1 MLYDHGHTVGAR
13 TPTAA
18 ITTDMSA
25 LDSAA
30 PPVSRRPS
38 PPASEPPYSQRPER
52 VSRGLVALLAVAC
65 GAAVAN
71 LYYIQP
77 LLSVVGH
84 AFGVADGTAGLLVT
98 CAQVGYV
105 CGLAFLVPVGDI
117 TERRRL
123 ISTVLLGTA
132 LALGAC
138 AAAPSFAVL
147 AAALVAAGALSVVA
161 QIIVPL
167 ASTLA
172 APEERGQVVGTVM
185 SGLLIGILTART
197 LSGLIAQLGGWR
209 LVFALA
215 AGAMLILSLT
225 LWRLLPK
232 VEPSEPVRYRAVL
245 RSVLSLIAQEPVLR
259 QRMALGAL
267 GFAGFSVLWT
277 SIAFLLSSPHYG
289 YNEAVI
295 GLFGLAGAAGALVAP
310 LAGRLAD
317 RGHGRLVLG
326 AFLLTVLASWG
337 LLALGRTSVIALILG
352 IIVLD
357 LGIQGAQISNQA
369 RIYRLHALARSRL
382 TTAYMVS
389 VFLGGIVGST
399 LSTTL
404 YAAGGWGAVCALGGA
419 LAATAILV
427 FAATRRHA

>member
-1 MLYDHGHTVGAR
+1 MQTVDRDA
-13 TPTAA
+13 TAPQA
-18 ITTDMSA
+18 A
-25 LDSAA
+25 ASAA
-30 PPVSRRPS
+30 STAT
-38 PPASEPPYSQRPER
+38 ASGAHARM
-52 VSRGLVALLAVAC
+52 SRGLVALLAVAC

-77 LLSVVGH
+77 LLSVVAN
-84 AFGVADGTAGLLVT
+84 AFGVSDATAGLLVT

-105 CGLAFLVPVGDI
+105 IGLAFLVPVGDI

-123 ISTVLLGTA
+123 ISVVLLGTA
-132 LALGAC
+132 AALGFC
-138 AAAPSFAVL
+138 AGAPSFTVL
-147 AAALVAAGALSVVA
+147 AVALVAAGSLSVVA

-185 SGLLIGILTART
+185 SGLLIGILSART
-197 LSGLIAQLGGWR
+197 LSGLIAQVGGWR

-225 LWRLLPK
+225 LWRLLPT

-245 RSVLSLIAQEPVLR
+245 RSVVSLVAGEPVLR
-259 QRMALGAL
+259 QRMALGAV

-277 SIAFLLSSPHYG
+277 SIAFLLSSPPYG
-289 YNEAVI
+289 YDEAVI

-326 AFLLTVLASWG
+326 AFLALVLASWG
-337 LLALGRTSVIALILG
+337 LLALGSSSVIALILG
-352 IIVLD
+352 IVVLD

-369 RIYRLHALARSRL
+369 RIYRLNAHARSRL

-399 LSTTL
+399 LSTTV
-404 YAAGGWGAVCALGGA
+404 YAAGGWHAVCVLGAA
-419 LAATAILV
+419 LALTAIVVL
-427 FAATRRHA
+427 AATRRLA

>member
-1 MLYDHGHTVGAR
+1 M
-13 TPTAA
+13 
-18 ITTDMSA
+18 
-25 LDSAA
+25 
-30 PPVSRRPS
+30 
-38 PPASEPPYSQRPER
+38 
-52 VSRGLVALLAVAC
+52 SRGLVALLAVAC

-77 LLSVVGH
+77 LLSVVAR
-84 AFGVADGTAGLLVT
+84 AFDVSDATAGLLVT

-105 CGLAFLVPVGDI
+105 IGLAFLVPVGDI

-123 ISTVLLGTA
+123 ISVVLLGTA
-132 LALGAC
+132 AALGLC
-138 AAAPSFAVL
+138 AGAPSFAVL
-147 AAALVAAGALSVVA
+147 AVALVAAGALSVVA

-185 SGLLIGILTART
+185 SGLLVGILSART
-197 LSGLIAQLGGWR
+197 LSGLIAQVGGWR

-225 LWRLLPK
+225 LWRLLPT
-232 VEPSEPVRYRAVL
+232 VEPPEPVRYRAVL
-245 RSVLSLIAQEPVLR
+245 RSVVSLIVEEPVLR

-277 SIAFLLSSPHYG
+277 SIAFLLSSPPYG
-289 YNEAVI
+289 YDEAVI

-317 RGHGRLVLG
+317 RGHGQLVLG
-326 AFLLTVLASWG
+326 AFLALVLASWG
-337 LLALGRTSVIALILG
+337 LLALGSSSVVSLILG
-352 IIVLD
+352 IVVLD

-369 RIYRLHALARSRL
+369 RIYRLHAHARSRL

-404 YAAGGWGAVCALGGA
+404 YATGGWHAVCVLGAA
-419 LAATAILV
+419 LALTAIVVLG
-427 FAATRRHA
+427 ATRRLA

>member
-1 MLYDHGHTVGAR
+1 M
-13 TPTAA
+13 
-18 ITTDMSA
+18 
-25 LDSAA
+25 
-30 PPVSRRPS
+30 
-38 PPASEPPYSQRPER
+38 
-52 VSRGLVALLAVAC
+52 SRGLVALLAVAC

-77 LLSVVGH
+77 LLGVVAH
-84 AFGVADGTAGLLVT
+84 AFDVSDATAGLLVT

-105 CGLAFLVPVGDI
+105 IGLAFLVPVGDI

-123 ISTVLLGTA
+123 ISVVLLGTA
-132 LALGAC
+132 AALGLC
-138 AAAPSFAVL
+138 AGAPSFTVL
-147 AAALVAAGALSVVA
+147 AVALVATGALSVVA

-185 SGLLIGILTART
+185 SGLLVGILSART
-197 LSGLIAQLGGWR
+197 LSGLIAQVGGWR

-225 LWRLLPK
+225 LWRLLPT

-245 RSVLSLIAQEPVLR
+245 RSVVSLIVEEPVLR

-267 GFAGFSVLWT
+267 GFAGFSALWT
-277 SIAFLLSSPHYG
+277 SIAFLLSSPPYG
-289 YNEAVI
+289 YDEAVI

-326 AFLLTVLASWG
+326 AFLALVLASWG
-337 LLALGRTSVIALILG
+337 LLALGSSSVVALILG
-352 IIVLD
+352 IVVLD

-369 RIYRLHALARSRL
+369 RIYKLHAHARSRL

-399 LSTTL
+399 LSSAL
-404 YAAGGWGAVCALGGA
+404 YAAGGWHAVCVLGAA
-419 LAATAILV
+419 LALTAIVVL
-427 FAATRRHA
+427 AATRRH